1 VGRKDGRGAEGAEG
15 ETTFE
20 LLLVNLSGA
29 IRVEE
34 LENFSKLLLLL
45 IRELDLLL
53 LRRLGRHPSSI
64 LKSLKLAHPRRPLHS
79 A

>member
-1 VGRKDGRGAEGAEG
+1 MGRKDGRGAEGAEG

-64 LKSLKLAHPRRPLHS
+64 LKSLKPHPRPL
-79 A
+79 